1 MARILALFLIVLIVG
16 TGGWFLGR
24 RWAAAPAPWATI
36 RGIFTGEAVPA
47 TPAPSPTAPTDSEI
61 GKALAQAYCKNAFAV
76 VCANP
81 TRATSDPTGKVD
93 LEIRSEV
100 RALRVLRRIIGAHPE
115 WSLNQVEE
123 ELAKNLYTETRV
135 KRIQSA
141 FTWVREQ
148 LVAIIERQPESVFD
162 DAEKAILRGRLN
174 RLELNLPPPA
184 SVYADAADVLTKNVI
199 YYERT
204 PADVLRMRVGG
215 AYLLNISS
223 WFNLV
228 FSMAH
233 EFSHAIDPCEMEI
246 SGVVPRTYAKL
257 VACFARSGW
266 VPPDRAKCGEN
277 EQVSEVF
284 ADWMAG
290 EVLSAALTN
299 SDHEYTL
306 QQKVQ
311 SAVNSVR
318 DLCEEAVGIDVLT
331 FQNHPTPEIRI
342 GQLFGGN
349 AKIRKVVG
357 CAPTSHAAPSC
368 EFETVTK
375 ISPPNPATS
384 ASPPNPPSPG
394 KAGLH
399 P

>member
-1 MARILALFLIVLIVG
+1 MARILALFLIVVIVG
-16 TGGWFLGR
+16 TSGWFLGR
-24 RWAAAPAPWATI
+24 RWAAAPARWATI
-36 RGIFTGEAVPA
+36 RGLFTGE
-47 TPAPSPTAPTDSEI
+47 TAPAASTTPPAAANESEA

-123 ELAKNLYTETRV
+123 ELAKTLYTDTRV

-148 LVAIIERQPESVFD
+148 LLAIIERQPESVFD

-204 PADVLRMRVGG
+204 PTGTLRMRVGG

-246 SGVVPRTYAKL
+246 SGVVPRAYGKL
-257 VACFARSGW
+257 VACFAHAGW

-290 EVLSAALTN
+290 EVLSAALMN

-306 QQKVQ
+306 AQKVQ
-311 SAVNSVR
+311 AAVNSVR

-357 CAPTSHAAPSC
+357 CAPTKSTAPSC
-368 EFETVTK
+368 EFETVSK
-375 ISPPNPATS
+375 ISSPNPAASVSPPNPSSTR
-384 ASPPNPPSPG
+384 
-394 KAGLH
+394 KAGFH